1 MNTKRSPCIGIC
13 TLDAMG
19 KYCVG
24 CGRTIGQIT
33 SAGIGK
39 YNEPPKVEKK

>member
-1 MNTKRSPCIGIC
+1 MKSSCVNIC

-33 SAGIGK
+33 AAGIGK
-39 YNEPPKVEKK
+39 YNGTPKVEKK